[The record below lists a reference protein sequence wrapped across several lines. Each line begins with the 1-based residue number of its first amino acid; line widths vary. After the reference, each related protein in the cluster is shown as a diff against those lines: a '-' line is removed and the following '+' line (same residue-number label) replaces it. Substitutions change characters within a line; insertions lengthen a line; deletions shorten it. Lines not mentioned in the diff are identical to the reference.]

1 MITQEYKCFF
11 CGNTQNLEEH
21 HCLHGTA
28 NRKKA
33 DKYGLTVWL
42 CNYHHT
48 GGLRSVHRNNVI
60 DLTLK
65 QYAQGYFLE
74 HIGDMELWMKEFG
87 KNYL

>member
-1 MITQEYKCFF
+1 MMVSDKKCFF
-11 CGNTQNLEEH
+11 CGNTKNLEEH

-48 GGLRSVHRNNVI
+48 GGLRSAHRDNVI

-65 QYAQGYFLE
+65 QYAQGYFLD
-74 HIGDMELWMKEFG
+74 HIGDMDLWMKEFG

>member
-1 MITQEYKCFF
+1 MMVSDKKCFF
-11 CGNTQNLEEH
+11 CWNTQNLEEH

-33 DKYGLTVWL
+33 EKYGLTVWL

-48 GGLRSVHRNNVI
+48 GGLKSVHRCKETDKILQVF
-60 DLTLK
+60 
-65 QYAQGYFLE
+65 AQKYFLE
-74 HIGDMELWMKEFG
+74 NIGDMDLWMREFG

>member
-1 MITQEYKCFF
+1 MITQDYKCFF

-33 DKYGLTVWL
+33 EKYGLTVWL

-48 GGLRSVHRNNVI
+48 GGLKSVHRCKETDKI
-60 DLTLK
+60 L
-65 QYAQGYFLE
+65 QAFAQKYFLE
-74 HIGDMELWMKEFG
+74 HIGDMELWMREFG

>member
-1 MITQEYKCFF
+1 MMVSDKRCFF
-11 CGNTQNLEEH
+11 CNNTLNLEEH

-48 GGLRSVHRNNVI
+48 GGMKSVHRCKQT
-60 DLTLK
+60 DDQLK
-65 QYAQGYFLE
+65 EYAQRYFE
-74 HIGDMELWMKEFG
+74 ENIGDRELWMKEFG
-87 KNYL
+87 RNYL

>member
-1 MITQEYKCFF
+1 MIMRDYKCFF

-33 DKYGLTVWL
+33 DEYGLTVWL

-48 GGLRSVHRNNVI
+48 GGLRSVHRC
-60 DLTLK
+60 K
-65 QYAQGYFLE
+65 QTDKILQVFAQKYFLE
-74 HIGDMELWMKEFG
+74 HLGDMELWMKEFR